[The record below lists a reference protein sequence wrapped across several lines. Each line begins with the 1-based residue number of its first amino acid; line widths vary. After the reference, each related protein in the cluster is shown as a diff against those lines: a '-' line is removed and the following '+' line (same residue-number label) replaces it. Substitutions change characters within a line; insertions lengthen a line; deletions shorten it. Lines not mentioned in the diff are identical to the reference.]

1 MAARVLMALLR
12 FYKRAISPLLGPRC
26 RFYPSCSEY
35 MYIAIERYGALKGF
49 WMGLKRIV
57 RCQPFCRGGYD
68 PVP

>member
-1 MAARVLMALLR
+1 MSKILLALLR
-12 FYKRAISPLLGPRC
+12 FYKRAISPFLGQRC
-26 RFYPSCSEY
+26 RFYPTCSEY

-49 WMGLKRIV
+49 WMGLKRLV